1 MKEQGTKMNVDIKQ
15 STPIK
20 SEDGNQV
27 FQEAVIL
34 RKMSKFLTGT
44 SEDAVIPIPVF
55 IDLKTGKI
63 SVDSTIG
70 KGLLGCEVG
79 DLADVAVPAGVMKFE
94 VIEITRD

>member
-1 MKEQGTKMNVDIKQ
+1 MQEQKTKMNVDIKQ

-20 SEDGNQV
+20 SEEGNQV

-63 SVDSTIG
+63 LTELMPKELKVEYEEYNKSI
-70 KGLLGCEVG
+70 
-79 DLADVAVPAGVMKFE
+79 
-94 VIEITRD
+94 

>member
-1 MKEQGTKMNVDIKQ
+1 MQEKMNVDIKQ

-20 SEDGNQV
+20 SEEGNQV

-55 IDLKTGKI
+55 IDTKTGKI
-63 SVDSTIG
+63 LIELINSVAS
-70 KGLLGCEVG
+70 VVAYR
-79 DLADVAVPAGVMKFE
+79 AD
-94 VIEITRD
+94 

>member
-1 MKEQGTKMNVDIKQ
+1 MQEQGAKMNVDIKQ

-20 SEDGNQV
+20 SEEGNQV

-55 IDLKTGKI
+55 IDTKTGKI
-63 SVDSTIG
+63 
-70 KGLLGCEVG
+70 L
-79 DLADVAVPAGVMKFE
+79 
-94 VIEITRD
+94 IELMPKELKVEYEEYNKSI